1 MRAVDLEAN
10 MMPCECSHQMNW
22 NELPKTDYLVDSLA
36 EDKPTCV
43 GPCVGP
49 SGLLELQIKKMVVVN

>member
-22 NELPKTDYLVDSLA
+22 NELPQRDSLVDNLA
-36 EDKPTCV
+36 EDKSTCGV
-43 GPCVGP
+43 PCVGP
-49 SGLLELQIKKMVVVN
+49 SGLLERQIKMVVVN

>member
-22 NELPKTDYLVDSLA
+22 NELLQKGSLVDNLA
-36 EDKPTCV
+36 EDKT
-43 GPCVGP
+43 PCVGP